1 MVSAEQDRLS
11 CARSRAHKAIKL
23 AVVVLLFSSFL
34 IYFLNIDLWDYD
46 FWFHAATGK
55 YIVSHGHPPDKDPF
69 SFTSGLPENKNL
81 LPRWEHFVLG
91 QYVLSQPI
99 FYEVFDRAG
108 PEGMIVLRS
117 LLLVL
122 TLAIAYRRMVRSG
135 ASFPISV
142 SFVFLLFVVLST
154 ASGERPVLFSFFFMA
169 LLVSLLEDFKDGSG
183 KKILW
188 IVPVMLVWANM
199 HGGFI
204 IGDITLIVYMTG
216 EGIKMLR
223 DRSSFTKKER
233 KIFFIATV
241 ASVLA
246 SLINPSGWDAFI
258 VSFFPNYKILFENT
272 QEWQSPLYF
281 LVNKIWGYLD
291 YRVYN
296 YVVLLG
302 AFPIIFVARNRK
314 LDLNHVML
322 LSGMAIMGARS
333 LRLLI
338 FYAIVFT
345 MLMAKEVDI
354 MAQGLIKTRRAHS
367 FLKKWAS
374 GIGLVLP
381 ALILLLVLGMMK
393 DATFGFGV
401 ATRATVPKGAAD
413 FIETNRIEGN
423 MLNDCSYGGYLT
435 WRLYPWKQN
444 FIDTRAL
451 NIKAMKDYEVI
462 VSATNVEGGGKNHLS
477 SGGLPLWEMLL
488 RHYKVNLVVM
498 APFDIYGD
506 LFPLTLKLLESDKWA
521 PVYCDRLS
529 LIFVRSAPQN
539 RGLIDKYGL
548 SNDVVY
554 NTMIAS
560 ASSLAMRYQ
569 VNPRYLRSLGE
580 IFYAMNRKEDA
591 LKAYQYALKRDSDRK
606 TRERITKIESEI
618 RGGEGI

>member
-1 MVSAEQDRLS
+1 MKQEGPLPEGARLY
-11 CARSRAHKAIKL
+11 KAIKL
-23 AVVVLLFSSFL
+23 AIVVLLFSSFL
-34 IYFLNIDLWDYD
+34 IYFLKINLWDYD

-99 FYEVFDRAG
+99 FYEVFDHAG

-122 TLAIAYRRMVRSG
+122 TLAIVYRRMVRSG
-135 ASFPISV
+135 ASFPVSV
-142 SFVFLLFVVLST
+142 IFLFLLFVVLSI
-154 ASGERPVLFSFFFMA
+154 ASGERPVLFSFFFMS

-223 DRSSFTKKER
+223 DRSSLTKKEG
-233 KIFFIATV
+233 KIFFITTGA
-241 ASVLA
+241 AVLV
-246 SLINPSGWDAFI
+246 SSINPSGWGAFI

-272 QEWQSPLYF
+272 QEWQSPSYF
-281 LVNKIWGYLD
+281 LMNKIWD
-291 YRVYN
+291 YSNFRVYD
-296 YVVLLG
+296 YAVLLV
-302 AFPIIFVARNRK
+302 AFPIILAARNRK

-333 LRLLI
+333 LRLLL

-345 MLMAKEVDI
+345 MLMAKEFDI
-354 MAQGLIKTRRAHS
+354 VAQGLIKTRRAHL
-367 FLKKWAS
+367 FAKKGAS

-381 ALILLLVLGMMK
+381 MLILLLVLGMMK
-393 DATFGFGV
+393 DATVGFGV
-401 ATRATVPKGAAD
+401 ATRTTVPKGAAD

-423 MLNDCSYGGYLT
+423 MLNDCSYGGYLI

-444 FIDTRAL
+444 FVDTRSL
-451 NIKAMKDYEVI
+451 NIKAMKDYEVMMAAVDGEGAEKNNH
-462 VSATNVEGGGKNHLS
+462 VSVHK
-477 SGGLPLWEMLL
+477 PLWEILL
-488 RHYKVNLVVM
+488 NHYKINFIVM
-498 APFDIYGD
+498 APLGIYGD
-506 LFPLTLKLLESDKWA
+506 LFPLTLKLLEGDKWI

-529 LIFVRSAPQN
+529 VIFVRNVPQN
-539 RGLIDKYGL
+539 LALIDKYGL
-548 SNDVVY
+548 STDTVY

-560 ASSLAMRYQ
+560 ASTLAMRYK
-569 VNPRYLRSLGE
+569 VNPRFLISLGK
-580 IFYAMNRKEDA
+580 IFYSMNRKEDA
-591 LKAYQYALKRDSDRK
+591 LKAYQYALKRDGDPQ
-606 TRERITKIESEI
+606 TREKITKIESEI
-618 RGGEGI
+618 MGGKGI